1 MRPADLAVVAATVL
15 AAIFLLPQIVKLA
28 RTGDATGVSSTW
40 PALGVATNVGW
51 FAYLS
56 SQRLWPSVPSTVLMM
71 VFYSMVL
78 RYLAR
83 TGVPLQASVLRGVVW
98 GVMLLTALGL
108 GGWDALGLVLGL
120 SYAVQLAPSVW
131 TAYRTHA
138 PSGIS
143 PGTWWLGGI
152 EAVLWGFYGSAYG
165 DVPLVV
171 FAGFGVVAASLMLA
185 RFYATRHRWERVAA
199 AV

>member
-185 RFYATRHRWERVAA
+185 RFYATRHRWDRVAA

>member
-15 AAIFLLPQIVKLA
+15 AAIFLLPQIIKLA

-51 FAYLS
+51 FAYLC

-78 RYLAR
+78 RYLAK
-83 TGVPLQASVLRGVVW
+83 TGVSPRAPVLRGLAW
-98 GVMLLTALGL
+98 GVMLLATLGV

-120 SYAVQLAPSVW
+120 SYGVQLAPSVW

-152 EAVLWGFYGSAYG
+152 EAVLWGIYGSAYG
-165 DVPLVV
+165 DVPIMI
-171 FAGFGVVAASLMLA
+171 FAGVGVVASSLMLA
-185 RFYATRHRWERVAA
+185 RFHATRHRWERVAA
-199 AV
+199 PA

>member
-1 MRPADLAVVAATVL
+1 MRPADLAVVVATIL

-28 RTGDATGVSSTW
+28 RTGDSTGVSATW
-40 PALGVATNVGW
+40 PALGAVTNVGW

-56 SQRLWPSVPSTVLMM
+56 SQQLWLSVPSTVLMM
-71 VFYSMVL
+71 VFYSTVL

-83 TGVPLQASVLRGVVW
+83 TGRSIRGPAIRGLVW
-98 GVMLLTALGL
+98 GLMLLAVFRM
-108 GGWDALGLVLGL
+108 GGWETLGLVLGL

-131 TAYRTHA
+131 TAYRTPA

-152 EAVLWGFYGSAYG
+152 EAVLWGVYGWGYQ
-165 DVPLVV
+165 DVPIMI
-171 FAGFGVVAASLMLA
+171 FAGVGVVVSSLMLG
-185 RFYATRHRWERVAA
+185 RFYATRHRWQRVPAPA
-199 AV
+199 